1 MVLYWTIKKPK
12 QAKDKKIYEPFQGSH
27 WGAVFI
33 VLNMPQVPTK
43 ASPLSAADTN
53 CKWHSPHLAVLF

>member
-1 MVLYWTIKKPK
+1 MN
-12 QAKDKKIYEPFQGSH
+12 EPFQGPH

-43 ASPLSAADTN
+43 ASPLSTADTVG
-53 CKWHSPHLAVLF
+53 K